1 MTMESNEARER
12 VLNTAEQ
19 LFHERG
25 YNAVSM
31 RDIAEALN
39 MRQASLYYHVPD
51 GKEQLFVEIT
61 ERGLRRHRKGLD
73 EIIARAEPR
82 IEAQLEAASQWLVD
96 HAPIKLLSMLETDMP
111 AISRDGAAKLTRM
124 AYESFFTPITNI
136 FDAAIEKGEI
146 RAIDPNQLAG
156 HFLSMMDG
164 ISYVTTASF
173 TPAPMSELAQ
183 EMIDILLNG
192 LRTK

>member
-1 MTMESNEARER
+1 MNEARER

-31 RDIAEALN
+31 RDVADALE
-39 MRQASLYYHVPD
+39 MRQASLYYHVPN

-61 ERGLRRHRKGLD
+61 ERGLQRHRKGLD
-73 EIIARAEPR
+73 EIIAEAEPD
-82 IEAQLEAASQWLVD
+82 IESQLTAASKWLVD
-96 HAPIKLLSMLETDMP
+96 HAPLKLLSMLETDMP
-111 AISRDGAAKLTRM
+111 AISPENAQKLTYM
-124 AYESFFTPITNI
+124 AFQCFFSPITKL
-136 FDAAIEKGEI
+136 FEKAMKKGEI
-146 RAIDPNQLAG
+146 RNFDPNQLAG

-164 ISYVTTASF
+164 ISYTTTAGH
-173 TPAPMSELAQ
+173 TPIPMSKLAE

-192 LRTK
+192 IRDG

>member
-1 MTMESNEARER
+1 MNEARER

-31 RDIAEALN
+31 RDVADALE
-39 MRQASLYYHVPD
+39 MRQASLYYHVPN

-61 ERGLRRHRKGLD
+61 ERGLQRHRKGLD
-73 EIIARAEPR
+73 EIIAEANPD
-82 IEAQLEAASQWLVD
+82 IESQLCAASQWLVD

-111 AISRDGAAKLTRM
+111 AISPENSQKLTHM
-124 AYESFFTPITNI
+124 AFQCFFSPITRL
-136 FDAAIEKGEI
+136 FEKAMEKGEI
-146 RAIDPNQLAG
+146 RPFDPNQLAG

-164 ISYVTTASF
+164 ISYTTTAGHS
-173 TPAPMSELAQ
+173 PIPMSKLAE

-192 LRTK
+192 IRSG

>member
-1 MTMESNEARER
+1 MKNTEARER
-12 VLNTAEQ
+12 VLDTAER

-25 YNAVSM
+25 YSAVSM
-31 RDIAEALN
+31 RDIADALE

-61 ERGLRRHRKGLD
+61 QRGLRRHQKGLN
-73 EIIARAEPR
+73 EIIAQAEPDVQS
-82 IEAQLEAASQWLVD
+82 QLRAASRWLVD

-111 AISRDGAAKLTRM
+111 VISTENAQKMTYMAFQCFFNPLTRLFEE
-124 AYESFFTPITNI
+124 AVER
-136 FDAAIEKGEI
+136 GEI
-146 RAIDPNQLAG
+146 RSFDPNQLAG

-164 ISYVTTASF
+164 ISYTTTAGH
-173 TPAPMSELAQ
+173 TPVPMSQLAE

-192 LRTK
+192 IGTR

>member
-1 MTMESNEARER
+1 MESKNARER
-12 VLNTAEQ
+12 VLDVAEH

-31 RDIAEALN
+31 RDIAEALEI
-39 MRQASLYYHVPD
+39 RQASLYYHVPK

-73 EIIARAEPR
+73 EYMAEAGTE
-82 IEAQLEAASQWLVD
+82 IEAQLLAASHWLAE

-111 AISRDGAAKLTRM
+111 AISREEAQKLTYL
-124 AYESFFTPITNI
+124 AFQSFFSPLTRL
-136 FDAAIEKGEI
+136 FEAAIEKGEI
-146 RAIDPNQLAG
+146 RAFDPNQLAG

-164 ISYVTTASF
+164 ISYTTTAGH
-173 TPAPMSELAQ
+173 TPVPMSQLAE

-192 LRTK
+192 IRKR

>member
-1 MTMESNEARER
+1 MNETMDARER
-12 VLNTAEQ
+12 VLEVAEQ

-31 RDIAEALN
+31 RDIAEALE

-61 ERGLRRHRKGLD
+61 QRGLMRHRQGLE
-73 EIIARAEPR
+73 EIIAGVEPN
-82 IEAQLEAASQWLVD
+82 IEVQLQAAAHWLSD

-111 AISRDGAAKLTRM
+111 AISQEGAQKLTYL
-124 AYESFFTPITNI
+124 AFQCFFLPLTKL
-136 FDAAIEKGEI
+136 FQEAIEKGEL
-146 RAIDPNQLAG
+146 RPFDPNQLAG

-164 ISYVTTASF
+164 ISYTTTAGH
-173 TPAPMSELAQ
+173 TPVPMDQLAI

-192 LRTK
+192 VRQK